1 MSGAISTADQRGHSC
16 VSPGDRAPCGMH
28 YSADRPACSDTL
40 TERQRRFVEAYMG
53 QAGGNGTEAARLAG
67 YTGAPATL
75 GAIASENLKKPK
87 IRAAIQARQ
96 HADPLVMTREA
107 VLQRLSALGRGES
120 VVPLCDRATGHPVP
134 DVSVP
139 PPVAVQ
145 LKAMELL
152 GKLCGWFREPEDG
165 NDRLQRLFDALA
177 GARGTR
183 E

>member
-1 MSGAISTADQRGHSC
+1 MSGSGSAARGQSC
-16 VSPGDRAPCGMH
+16 GNTGASASCGMPERE
-28 YSADRPACSDTL
+28 AL

-53 QAGGNGTEAARLAG
+53 KAGGNGTEAARVAG
-67 YTGAPATL
+67 YTGTPATL

-96 HADPLVMTREA
+96 RADPLVMTREA

-152 GKLCGWFREPEDG
+152 GKLCGWFKESEEP
-165 NDRLQRLFDALA
+165 NDRLRRFLEVLSQGGGKPLERP
-177 GARGTR
+177 RG
-183 E
+183 